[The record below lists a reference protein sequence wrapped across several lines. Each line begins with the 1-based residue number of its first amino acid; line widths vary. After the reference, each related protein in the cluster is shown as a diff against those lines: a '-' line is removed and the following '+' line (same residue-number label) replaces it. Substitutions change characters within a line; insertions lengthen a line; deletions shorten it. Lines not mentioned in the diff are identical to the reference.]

1 MATTRGPVVP
11 KKRSGKREEAGE
23 TASTDAARPRAAG
36 LTNDERGEGRVKDPR
51 GRKPLAI
58 PMAAINVRLPAT
70 SFPLIDRCIEESPVE
85 FGSVADFIRRAVENE
100 LRRRG
105 KVKRF
110 AED

>member
-1 MATTRGPVVP
+1 MATAKGPAVP
-11 KKRSGKREEAGE
+11 KKRNNKREEAGE
-23 TASTDAARPRAAG
+23 TASTGGRARAAG
-36 LTNDERGEGRVKDPR
+36 STNDERGEGKVKDPR

-70 SFPLIDRCIEESPVE
+70 SFPLIDKCIEESPIE